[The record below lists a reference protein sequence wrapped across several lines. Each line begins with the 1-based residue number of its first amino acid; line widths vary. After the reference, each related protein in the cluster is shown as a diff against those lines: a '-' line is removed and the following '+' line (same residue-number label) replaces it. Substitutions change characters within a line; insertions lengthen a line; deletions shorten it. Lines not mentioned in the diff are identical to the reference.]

1 MGWACLGVL
10 GLLGPLVQ
18 SALSAEHMLGASFC
32 CWSWGSG
39 DHTHCQGFLPPGTQT
54 SE

>member
-39 DHTHCQGFLPPGTQT
+39 GPHPLSRVLAARDADK
-54 SE
+54 